1 MTAAPVELLR
11 NWLRRQLPGDAADWL
26 DAQVATVAGAETDRP
41 LFLAISL
48 VHRRIGKADLL
59 LSASDIAA
67 AEAARPGW
75 RPAGWSLDQAAR
87 LYLLLAAGGEPA
99 RFAARL
105 EQLFTT
111 ADVGELIAF
120 YRGLPLYPDQPRYVA
135 RAGEGLRTNM
145 KAVFEAVA
153 HNNPYP
159 AEQFDEHRWNQMVV
173 KALFIGSALHPI
185 QGLERRWNADLTR
198 MLCDYAHERWA
209 AKRTVSYELWR
220 GVGPHADKP
229 ALNDLARVLDT
240 GGPVERQAAA
250 LALARSPHHDAADIL
265 QRDPALAAAVRDG
278 RISWEALAD
287 KHSAPH

>member
-1 MTAAPVELLR
+1 MPTPAQLLQG
-11 NWLRRQLPGDAADWL
+11 WLRRQLPGDAAGWL
-26 DAQVATVAGAETDRP
+26 EAQAAVVGGAETDRA

-48 VHRRIGKADLL
+48 VHRRIGKADLA
-59 LSASDIAA
+59 LSAADIAA
-67 AEAARPGW
+67 AEATRPGW

-87 LYLLLAAGGEPA
+87 IFLLLAAGGSPT
-99 RFAARL
+99 RFAERL
-105 EQLFTT
+105 EQMFAT

-120 YRGLPLYPDQPRYVA
+120 YRGLPLYPEQPRYIQ

-173 KALFIGSALHPI
+173 KALFIGSTLYPI
-185 QGLERRWNADLTR
+185 EGLERRWNPDLTH

-209 AKRTVSYELWR
+209 AGRTVSYELWR
-220 GVGPHADKP
+220 GVGPHADK
-229 ALNDLARVLDT
+229 AAVDDLARVLDN

-250 LALARSPHHDAADIL
+250 LALRESPHRDAASIL
-265 QRDPALAAAVRDG
+265 GRDPDLAAAVHGG
-278 RISWEALAD
+278 RISWDALAA
-287 KHSAPH
+287 KHSAPT

>member
-1 MTAAPVELLR
+1 MTAPLELLK
-11 NWLRRQLPGDAADWL
+11 NWLHRQLPGDAADWL
-26 DAQVATVAGAETDRP
+26 DAQASAVTAAETDRA

-48 VHRRIGKADLL
+48 VHRHVGKADLAL
-59 LSASDIAA
+59 TTADLAA

-87 LYLLLAAGGEPA
+87 VYLLLAADGTPA
-99 RFAARL
+99 RFETRL
-105 EQLFTT
+105 EQLFST

-120 YRGLPLYPDQPRYVA
+120 YRGLPLYPDQPRYIA

-173 KALFIGSALHPI
+173 KALFIGSTLHPI
-185 QGLERRWNADLTR
+185 EGLERRWNPDLTR

-209 AKRTVSYELWR
+209 AGRPVSYELWR
-220 GVGPHADKP
+220 GVGRHADR
-229 ALNDLARVLDT
+229 AAIDDLVHVLDS
-240 GGPVERQAAA
+240 GAPIERQAAA
-250 LALARSPHHDAADIL
+250 LALGESPHREAASAL
-265 QRDPALAAAVRDG
+265 GRDPTLAAAVRAG
-278 RISWEALAD
+278 QISWDALAA
-287 KHSAPH
+287 KHSSPS